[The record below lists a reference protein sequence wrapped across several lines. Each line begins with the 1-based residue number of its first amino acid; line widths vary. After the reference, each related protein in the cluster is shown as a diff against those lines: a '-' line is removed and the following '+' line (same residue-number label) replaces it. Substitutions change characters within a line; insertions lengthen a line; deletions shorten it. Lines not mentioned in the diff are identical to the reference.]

1 VKNEHDNQGES
12 GPSQGPGRAAQDRR
26 HAERDLEQAREALEL
41 RTLELREGAERLQ
54 LALSAGHLGDWKWE
68 ASTDR
73 VHLSPRAAAIFGL
86 PAHAHI
92 TWTEMRGMLHR
103 DDAERARLAVEK
115 SLAEHS
121 GYSIEYRV
129 TRPAGDQCWI
139 ASKGA
144 GTYADDGTVTG
155 MIGIV
160 QDITESRHAE
170 EALLETQAR
179 LTMAME
185 AGQMGA
191 WEWIVATGRI
201 KWSSTLEAIH
211 GLSPGGFGGSFQD
224 FQRDMHP
231 EDRDRVLAAI
241 RASLEHKSGYR
252 IEYRIVKPDGA
263 IAWIEARGNVI
274 VDALDNPERMT
285 GLCMDIT
292 LRKQAEE
299 TLKAE
304 SHMLGLLNRTGASLA
319 ATLDL
324 QSLVQEVTDAATE
337 LSGAKFGAF
346 FYNVTDDSGDAF
358 LLYTL
363 SGAPREAFERFGQ
376 PRATALFGPTFNG
389 DAPIRLD
396 DVRKDPRYGQWGPH
410 HGMPPGHLPVCSY
423 LAVPVKSRTGDVIG
437 GLFFGHP
444 EPGVFDERAE
454 RLIVGVA
461 SQAGV
466 AIDNARM
473 YEGSLKLA
481 MEREKLLE
489 SERMARTEAERMS
502 EMKDHFLANL
512 SHELRTPLNAIVGWT
527 QVLRHGARDEADLAK
542 GLETI
547 ERNARVQTQL
557 IEDLLDMSR
566 ITSGKMRLDIQP
578 VEPVSVIEAA
588 IESVKP
594 AAEAKGI
601 RVEKMLDALAGPV
614 SGDPNR
620 LQQVMWNLLSNAI
633 KFTPRGGKVQVLLE
647 RVNSHIE
654 ISVADT
660 GIGIEPRFLPFVFDR
675 FRQGDA
681 STTRKFGG
689 LGLGLSIVKSLVEMH
704 GGTVRVRSP
713 GQDQGTTFAVHLP
726 VTVVHRTSDGE
737 ERVHPRSS
745 LAASENIA
753 AIDLSGTKV
762 LVVDDET
769 DARELIKRVL
779 HDCNA
784 VVLTAATAEEAL
796 RLVETERPDVFISD
810 IGMPNVDGY
819 ELLRRVRALGPARGG
834 RVPSIALTA
843 FARSED
849 RTRAL
854 RAGFMVHVAKPV
866 EPSELIATVASI
878 AGRHAQ

>member
-1 VKNEHDNQGES
+1 VKNELDDQA
-12 GPSQGPGRAAQDRR
+12 GPGAPQGPDRR
-26 HAERDLEQAREALEL
+26 HAERDLVQAREALEL
-41 RTLELREGAERLQ
+41 RTRELREGAERLQ
-54 LALSAGHLGDWKWE
+54 LALSAGHLGDWKWD
-68 ASTDR
+68 ASTDL

-86 PAHAHI
+86 PAHVRI
-92 TWTEMRGMLHR
+92 TWTAMREMLHR

-115 SLAEHS
+115 SLVEHS
-121 GYSIEYRV
+121 DYSIEYRV

-139 ASKGA
+139 AAKGA
-144 GTYADDGTVTG
+144 GLYAQDGAVTG

-170 EALLETQAR
+170 EALLETQSR

-191 WEWIVATGRI
+191 WEWTVATNRVT
-201 KWSSTLEAIH
+201 WSPTLEAIH
-211 GLSPGGFGGSFQD
+211 GLPSGGFGGSFQD

-231 EDRDRVLAAI
+231 EDQDRVMAAI

-252 IEYRIVKPDGA
+252 VEYRILKPGGDT
-263 IAWIEARGNVI
+263 AWIEARGNVLL
-274 VDALDNPERMT
+274 DALGNPERMT

-299 TLKAE
+299 TLEAE
-304 SHMLGLLNRTGASLA
+304 SQMLGLLNRTGATLA
-319 ATLDL
+319 AKLDL
-324 QSLVQEVTDAATE
+324 QSLVQEVTDAGTE

-346 FYNVTDDSGDAF
+346 FYNVTDDNGDAF
-358 LLYTL
+358 MLYTL
-363 SGAPREAFERFGQ
+363 SGAPREAFEQLGQ
-376 PRATALFGPTFNG
+376 PRATALFAPTFNG

-396 DVRKDPRYGQWGPH
+396 DVRKDPRYGQWEPH
-410 HGMPPGHLPVCSY
+410 RGMPPGHLPVCSY
-423 LAVPVKSRTGDVIG
+423 LAVPVKSRTGEVIG
-437 GLFFGHP
+437 GLLFGHP
-444 EPGVFDERAE
+444 QPGMFDERAE

-473 YEGSLKLA
+473 YEASLRLA
-481 MEREKLLE
+481 TEREKLLE
-489 SERMARTEAERMS
+489 SERIARTEAERMS

-527 QVLRHGARDEADLAK
+527 QVLRHGVRDQADLAK

-578 VEPVSVIEAA
+578 LEPLAVIEAA
-588 IESVKP
+588 IESVRP
-594 AAEAKGI
+594 AADAKGI
-601 RVEKMLDALAGPV
+601 RIEKMLDAMAGPI

-633 KFTPRGGKVQVLLE
+633 KFTPRGGKVQVVLE

-654 ISVADT
+654 VSVADT
-660 GIGIEPRFLPFVFDR
+660 GVGIEPRFLPFVFDR

-726 VTVVHRTSDGE
+726 VTVVHRHDDPA
-737 ERVHPRSS
+737 RVHPRSTMGTS
-745 LAASENIA
+745 ANIA
-753 AIDLSGTKV
+753 TVNLSGIKI
-762 LVVDDET
+762 LVVDDEA
-769 DARELIKRVL
+769 DARDLIKRVL
-779 HDCNA
+779 HECHA
-784 VVLTAATAEEAL
+784 TVFTSGTAEEAL
-796 RLVETERPDVFISD
+796 RVIEAERPDVFISD
-810 IGMPNVDGY
+810 IGMPEVDGY

-843 FARSED
+843 FARTED

-854 RAGFMVHVAKPV
+854 RAGFAVHVAKPV
-866 EPSELIATVASI
+866 EPSELIATVASV
-878 AGRHAQ
+878 AGRHGE